1 MENYL
6 SFSVHMQK
14 VIFLAAY
21 QNPSLRL
28 YAYILLSNLKHHDS
42 TVVVQLLTSYFDCQA
57 IVDFMGV
64 KNKYY
69 WQSENDFHI

>member
-1 MENYL
+1 MESSL

-21 QNPSLRL
+21 QNPSLHL
-28 YAYILLSNLKHHDS
+28 YSYILLSNLKHHDS

-57 IVDFMGV
+57 IVDFMVV
-64 KNKYY
+64 KK
-69 WQSENDFHI
+69 QILLAV